1 MDQRLQDKKNEMV
14 PHFLTC
20 DQGSN
25 TPPNQTLV
33 INSGFNFLTI
43 FYIPFFFQIPQEKI
57 PCPQKKN
64 FHTRAPRLRDKTTID
79 GTISGGGKRVAKR

>member
-1 MDQRLQDKKNEMV
+1 MHTRYIYELNYFSVLIRIGSTFTGQKKYEMV

-43 FYIPFFFQIPQEKI
+43 FYILFFSKFHKKKI
-57 PCPQKKN
+57 PCPQKKT
-64 FHTRAPRLRDKTTID
+64 FIPEHHA
-79 GTISGGGKRVAKR
+79 